1 MMNSTKYG
9 RDKFGA
15 RIQVGDRIEWTP
27 TDRHTVPARV
37 AKCREDG
44 LIEAD
49 VIDRGRMTLRPSEI
63 EFGGSSEVEQE
74 LRARRVVS

>member
-1 MMNSTKYG
+1 MNSTKYG

-15 RIQVGDRIEWTP
+15 RIQVGDKIEWTP
-27 TDRHTVPARV
+27 TDRHMVPARV

-49 VIDRGRMTLRPSEI
+49 VADRGRMTLRREEI
-63 EFGGSSEVEQE
+63 EFGGSTEVEQE
-74 LRARRVVS
+74 LRARHP